1 MLVGEEKKNLSC
13 RCWKTVKGQT
23 WKEKK
28 EQLSKITMLKE
39 KKEKNSLIHS
49 VNMLDT
55 ILFGLKKKSYFESY
69 VLFFFSFVWFDK
81 V

>member
-28 EQLSKITMLKE
+28 E
-39 KKEKNSLIHS
+39 KNALIHS